1 MNQLISNLVVN
12 VANSNAFPGKPVSV
26 EYLVGIAIE
35 RKLMEDCISYWR
47 LAQNASARPN
57 DAVVEEVAVRQDVPD
72 EAADGL
78 VILGTPN
85 FLKI

>member
-1 MNQLISNLVVN
+1 MNIFISNLVVN
-12 VANSNAFPGKPVSV
+12 VANSDAFAGKPVSV
-26 EYLVGIAIE
+26 EYLVRITIE

-57 DAVVEEVAVRQDVPD
+57 DAVVEEVTVGQNIPD
-72 EAADGL
+72 DAADGL
-78 VILGTPN
+78 VILRTPN

>member
-1 MNQLISNLVVN
+1 MRIT
-12 VANSNAFPGKPVSV
+12 
-26 EYLVGIAIE
+26 IE

-57 DAVVEEVAVRQDVPD
+57 DTVVKEVTVGQDVPD
-72 EAADGL
+72 KAADGL